1 MNDLLY
7 PALDADGGRRNLNMI
22 FEPLPAAVAIEYG
35 RCAALGDFPC

>member
-7 PALDADGGRRNLNMI
+7 PALDADGGRRNLTMI

-35 RCAALGDFPC
+35 GRAALGDFLF